1 MMSGTSTFHKKCLW
15 ENPGIT
21 FFASTISL
29 ACLARWYMSISAKT
43 LCKISNGV
51 STGKCPC
58 RFPDKSCTSA
68 IGAGT
73 LFVLYDR
80 HVLLTI
86 YHLSYYLL
94 FLPPKVLVL
103 LFNEK
108 QSWII
113 YFSNSGL
120 TIYGLGNWKMP
131 FGRFPVLPAFYNCIY
146 RLDRICRNELAV
158 KTIFLWQRQPH
169 VVTEYILFICIKILT
184 EQRIFLLSTL
194 QIIPFCRKF
203 IA

>member
-1 MMSGTSTFHKKCLW
+1 MRESWDNFFCLY
-15 ENPGIT
+15 N
-21 FFASTISL
+21 FISL
-29 ACLARWYMSISAKT
+29 FSKMIYVNICKNIVLDIKWCINWEMSWQVSRWVMY
-43 LCKISNGV
+43 ISNWCWN
-51 STGKCPC
+51 T
-58 RFPDKSCTSA
+58 
-68 IGAGT
+68 
-73 LFVLYDR
+73 FVLYDR

-86 YHLSYYLL
+86 YYLSYYLL

-120 TIYGLGNWKMP
+120 TIYGLGTWKMP
-131 FGRFPVLPAFYNCIY
+131 FGRFPVVPAFYNCIY

-158 KTIFLWQRQPH
+158 KPIFLWQRQPH